1 VNVLALGLNHGT
13 APLDL
18 RARVALPAD
27 RLVAEVQQLRDRVA
41 EAARSPVEATLLSTC
56 NRTELYLGLP
66 STGSPLGQ
74 RVADAGWDWLA
85 NLGGLAVP
93 ELQRH
98 GYQHNGAAAAR
109 HAFRVA
115 CGLDSMVLGET
126 QILGQLKRAVQA
138 ASGAGALGG
147 MLHQLFQRSFA
158 VAKAV
163 RTGTPLGAQSVSLPA
178 ACARL
183 AEQVFGDL
191 REARVLLV
199 GAGEMNEAVGVYL
212 AARGPQRLEVLNRSL
227 PRAQAL
233 CDRLRRQWPAG
244 DPQWLVASPLSRLPA
259 ALAEHDVIVS
269 CTASTLPLIGLGAV
283 QAALRQ
289 RRHRPLMLFDLAV
302 PPDVEPQVRSLPD
315 AYVYGLDDMQARV
328 AGAGAARQAAVRE
341 AEALVEEGVDGF
353 GRWLQQ
359 RGQVPLIR
367 AVQAQAD
374 VWRQSELVRARRALA
389 RGDDPAQVLE
399 AMSGA
404 LVRKL
409 LHGAMA
415 ELQGPDAAADGAR
428 ADLLGRLFLGGSR
441 RAP

>member
-1 VNVLALGLNHGT
+1 MNVLALGLNHGT

-27 RLVAEVQQLRDRVA
+27 RLVPQVQQLRDKVA
-41 EAARSPVEATLLSTC
+41 DVAKSPVEATLLSTC

-66 STGSPLGQ
+66 SAGAAAGQ
-74 RVADAGWDWLA
+74 CIADAGWDWLA
-85 NLGGLAVP
+85 QLGGLAVP
-93 ELQRH
+93 DLRRH

-126 QILGQLKRAVQA
+126 QILGQLKRAVHA
-138 ASGAGALGG
+138 ASGAGVLGG
-147 MLHQLFQRSFA
+147 TLHQLFQRSFA

-163 RTGTPLGAQSVSLPA
+163 RAGTPLGAQSVSLPA

-191 REARVLLV
+191 GGARVLLV
-199 GAGEMNEAVGVYL
+199 GAGEMTEAVGVYL
-212 AARGPQRLEVLNRSL
+212 AARAPLRLEVLNRGL

-244 DPQWLVASPLSRLPA
+244 ATQALVASPLSRLPV

-289 RRHRPLMLFDLAV
+289 RRRRPIMLFDLAV

-315 AYVYGLDDMQARV
+315 AYVYGLDDMQGRV

-359 RGQVPLIR
+359 RGQVPLIL
-367 AVQAQAD
+367 AVKAQAD
-374 VWRQSELVRARRALA
+374 AWRQGELVRARRALA
-389 RGDDPAQVLE
+389 RGDDPDQVLE

-415 ELQGPDAAADGAR
+415 ELRGPEAALDRVR
-428 ADLLGRLFLGGSR
+428 AELLSKLFLGGSR
-441 RAP
+441 RSS